1 MGFETSIGTAIVTA
15 VVGTTGAATTAGL
28 ISAAVINLAIS
39 AALSAAAAALTTQK
53 PDSPVKATRNAN
65 VKHPMSPHE
74 AVYGSVRKGG
84 TLFYVQGSGDAN
96 SRLHLCI
103 ALAAHEC
110 EEIESIYLNGELTEL
125 ELVTPDSGHGPFRE
139 FPELP
144 DTYEMYIP
152 AVGFK
157 RRKLSAYNWRL
168 GTTSQAAFPA
178 MLLECENW
186 TSAHQAKGRCYL
198 YARLVYDVTESGLA
212 WPSFIPSL
220 TVRMKGKKCYDPRT
234 ATTVWTDNPANICAD
249 ILENLLGVPRARIDA
264 DSWEEAADICDE
276 VVNIKGGGTE
286 KRYRASGFFAV
297 EGEPEQWLAPIVRA
311 MAGAVVEHHGIY
323 YIRAGAWRDPVL
335 TIGDDDV
342 MGGIQVRT
350 ADSDRERANVA
361 RGVFAGAESYDQPT
375 DFPQVIDAAAVT
387 EDGVEQSME
396 LNLEWSPSHRQAQ
409 RVAKILLGTQRFGR
423 TVEIGAN
430 LLKGLDV
437 MPFDTVTLA
446 ITAFGLTGDF
456 RVIDHRTEIDGG
468 ALTVKLVLR
477 EIAESLYDWDEDTEE
492 GDLEI
497 TNAIIPGSDLE
508 PDELAYTVTTYA
520 SSSSS
525 AFKPARI
532 TATWADPGNT
542 SFDAIEVEAI
552 IHFEWKTTFGSYQ
565 PGVIEASGEVAAGVE
580 TLALDMIDEEMG
592 TGTWQFQNVQVERV
606 RVRTR
611 LTGANTSEWTTL
623 EGDLYSPIA
632 GSATLTTYSTKS
644 THKPAAVAVEWD
656 APTTGSPVAYQ
667 VEAVLSYEW
676 RQGAAAFVPATMT
689 VTKQIKGKKLNLA
702 FLDKTKP
709 SGSTNFQAHSLDS
722 CRVRSVNGDGTV
734 SEWTDLP

>member
-1 MGFETSIGTAIVTA
+1 MGVESIGAAVATAIGAT
-15 VVGTTGAATTAGL
+15 GTTATVVA
-28 ISAAVINLAIS
+28 AAVNIAIS
-39 AALSAAAAALTTQK
+39 AALSAAATALTTQT
-53 PDSPVKATRNAN
+53 PDTPVKATRNAN
-65 VKHPMSPHE
+65 VKSPMAPHE

-110 EEIESIYLNGELTEL
+110 EEIESVYLNGELTEL

-139 FPELP
+139 LPELP
-144 DTYEMYIP
+144 DTFEMYIP

-168 GTTSQAAFPA
+168 GTTSQAAFPSQIY
-178 MLLECENW
+178 ECENW
-186 TSAHQAKGRCYL
+186 TADHQAKGRCYL

-234 ATTVWTDNPANICAD
+234 ATTVWTDNPALICAD
-249 ILENLLGVPRARIDA
+249 ILETLLGVPRARIDA

-276 VVNIKGGGTE
+276 VVAIKGGGTE
-286 KRYRASGFFAV
+286 KRYRASGFFAI

-311 MAGAVVEHHGIY
+311 MAGAVIEHHGIY
-323 YIRAGAWRDPVL
+323 YIRAGKWRGAVVQIFDSD
-335 TIGDDDV
+335 I

-361 RGVFAGAESYDQPT
+361 RGVFAGAESFDQPT
-375 DFPQVIDAAAVT
+375 DFPQVVDAAAVT
-387 EDGVEQSME
+387 EDGIEQSME

-409 RVAKILLGTQRFGR
+409 RVAKIMLGTQRFGR
-423 TVEIGAN
+423 TVEIGVN

-437 MPFDTVTLA
+437 MPWDTVILGLSS
-446 ITAFGLTGDF
+446 FGLTGDF
-456 RVIDHRTEIDGG
+456 RVIDHRTEIEGG
-468 ALTVKLVLR
+468 ALTVKLILKEV
-477 EIAESLYDWDEDTEE
+477 AESLYDWDEDTDE

-525 AFKPARI
+525 AFKPAQLAI
-532 TATWADPGNT
+532 TWADPGNT
-542 SFDAIEVEAI
+542 SFDKIEVEAI
-552 IHFEWKTTFGSYQ
+552 IHFEWKTTFGVYA
-565 PGVIEASGEVAAGVE
+565 PGVIEATGEVGMGVE

-611 LTGANTSEWTTL
+611 VTGSSTSEWASL
-623 EGDLYSPIA
+623 DGDLFAPIA
-632 GSATLTTYSTKS
+632 GAATLTTYSTKAS
-644 THKPAAVAVEWD
+644 HKPAAVAVSWTP
-656 APTTGSPVAYQ
+656 PTAGSPVAYE
-667 VEAVLSYEW
+667 VEAQLSYEW
-676 RQGAAAFVPATMT
+676 RQGTDPYVPTTMT
-689 VTKQIKGKKLNLA
+689 MRKRIKGKKLNLA

-709 SGSTNFQAHSLDS
+709 GGSTDFQAHSLDV
-722 CRVRSVNGDGTV
+722 CRVRSVNGDGTI
-734 SEWTDLP
+734 SEWTDL